1 MNARPSYCVTRCSKA
16 FLTATL
22 HIMIPEIR
30 SGDSNG
36 QATYQQNQG
45 PKSLHELFR
54 GSITNEQLQWSET
67 QIRDFVVSRK
77 TANSHLLAA
86 VGIESG
92 ADNNLTSKQQ

>member
-1 MNARPSYCVTRCSKA
+1 MNARPSYRVTRCSKA

-22 HIMIPEIR
+22 HIMIPEIGR
-30 SGDSNG
+30 GIGNG

-45 PKSLHELFR
+45 PKSLHVLFR
-54 GSITNEQLQWSET
+54 GSITNEQLEWSET
-67 QIRDFVVSRK
+67 QIFVVSRK